1 MNLAGIVAVISLVAS
16 LVNGMACLLM
26 YLRYLSFIRGVITMV
41 RVDRNGEVRCEER
54 L

>member
-1 MNLAGIVAVISLVAS
+1 MNLTWIVAVIFFIAS

-41 RVDRNGEVRCEER
+41 RVDRNGEVRCDD
-54 L
+54 

>member
-16 LVNGMACLLM
+16 LMNGMACLLM

-41 RVDRNGEVRCEER
+41 RVDRNGEVW
-54 L
+54 